1 MLLIPLASNSQATLW
16 DLQIQASV
24 ENSPI
29 FSGERPIVSGMVIDH
44 ASKPVPNA
52 SINVKSQSMSITTH
66 TSQL

>member
-66 TSQL
+66 TQAS